1 MLPTQL
7 SKQALPLYPGQDIKF
22 DVLSLCLSPRTV
34 FFLELTEF
42 VYPSLFSMRPTPL
55 QLALQQAIAHHQAGR
70 FAAAYP
76 LYQQIQRQGPAMF
89 DGWHL
94 GGLAAMQL
102 GRLDDAVSQ
111 LSRALTLMPKSA
123 VCLMRLGVVRRLRG
137 ELDLA
142 EQVLRRAVAVDP
154 KLPEAWEH
162 LAVVYDQSGRL
173 AQALEAAQVAAK
185 LKPDEQGA
193 FSRVAQLIGRIQGL
207 ATALPLLHEATVRW
221 PTVADTW
228 KDLGTVQACLHEA
241 EAALASL
248 DRALAIEPS
257 FTAARLGRA
266 LALQESFCIPEAV
279 AEYEAV
285 LRAEPAHPEAG
296 SARLLCL
303 NYLDTVSA
311 EAMSE
316 AHFAYGRAQIAG
328 LATPPAARGQVLA
341 GGRPLRVAVVS
352 GDFRRHA
359 VASFF
364 EPLLVH
370 PRPPGIEVWLY
381 HDHTVVDEVSRR
393 LQGLATQW
401 RHIGGLAGGAVE
413 ALLRADA
420 PDVLID
426 LAGHTGLNRLP
437 LYARRVAPVQ
447 ISFLGYPNTT
457 GLAAMD
463 YRLTDAFA
471 DPVGRTETLH
481 TEQLVRYAP
490 CAWTYQP
497 PVDAPLPALPPCAGG
512 APVTFGSF
520 NNPAKL
526 SGQTLRLWARIL
538 QAVTGSRLLLK
549 GHGFDGAAMRERMAV
564 RFAAVGVDCSRL
576 EMIDRTRSTLAHL
589 ELYARVDV
597 ALDPVPYH
605 GTTTTCEALWMGRPV
620 VTLAGGEH
628 RSRVGVSLLEA
639 CGHPEWVAVSEDEYV
654 RIAVGLAADPV
665 RLAAIGEGLRGRM
678 QAGPLLDHAGQAMRF
693 WATVVSCAHGTLTG
707 GVQG

>member
-1 MLPTQL
+1 
-7 SKQALPLYPGQDIKF
+7 
-22 DVLSLCLSPRTV
+22 
-34 FFLELTEF
+34 
-42 VYPSLFSMRPTPL
+42 
-55 QLALQQAIAHHQAGR
+55 
-70 FAAAYP
+70 
-76 LYQQIQRQGPAMF
+76 MF

-94 GGLAAMQL
+94 GGLAALQL
-102 GRLDDAVSQ
+102 GHLEDAVSQ
-111 LSRALTLMPKSA
+111 LSRALVLMPKSA
-123 VCLMRLGVVRRLRG
+123 VCLMRLGVVRRMRG
-137 ELDLA
+137 ELVQA
-142 EQVLRRAVAVDP
+142 EQMLRRATEVDP

-173 AQALEAAQVAAK
+173 PQALEAARAVIR
-185 LKPDEQGA
+185 LKPDEQCA
-193 FSRVAQLIGRIQGL
+193 FSRVAQLVGRMQGL
-207 ATALPLLHEATVRW
+207 TTALPLYQEATVRW
-221 PTVADTW
+221 PQVADTW

-241 EAALASL
+241 EAALVSL
-248 DRALAIEPS
+248 DRALAIEPG

-266 LALQESFCIPEAV
+266 LALQESFSISEAV

-285 LRAEPAHPEAG
+285 LSAEPDHPEAG

-311 EAMSE
+311 EALRD
-316 AHFAYGRAQIAG
+316 AHFAYGKAQIAG
-328 LATPPAARGQVLA
+328 LATPPAPSEQVPA

-364 EPLLVH
+364 EPLLAH
-370 PRPPGIEVWLY
+370 PRPAGIEVWLY
-381 HDHTVVDEVSRR
+381 HDHTVIDEVSGR
-393 LQGLATQW
+393 LQGLSTQW
-401 RHIGGLAGGAVE
+401 RHIGGLAAGAVE

-447 ISFLGYPNTT
+447 ISYLGYPNTT

-463 YRLTDAFA
+463 YRFTDAFA
-471 DPVGRTETLH
+471 DPVGCTESLH
-481 TEQLVRYAP
+481 TEQLVRYSP

-497 PVDAPLPALPPCAGG
+497 PVDVPVPAPPPCSGG

-538 QAVTGSRLLLK
+538 QAMPSSRLLLK
-549 GHGFDGAAMRERMAV
+549 GHGFDGAAMRERIAA
-564 RFAAVGVDCSRL
+564 RFAAVGVDRARL
-576 EMIDRTRSTLAHL
+576 EMIDRTRSSQAHL
-589 ELYARVDV
+589 ELYGRVDV
-597 ALDPVPYH
+597 ALDPFPYH

-620 VTLAGGEH
+620 VTLAGEEH
-628 RSRVGVSLLEA
+628 RSRVGVSLLAA
-639 CGHPEWVAVSEDEYV
+639 CGHPEWVAVSEDDYV

-665 RLAAIGEGLRGRM
+665 GLAVIGQHLRGLM
-678 QAGPLLDHAGQAMRF
+678 AAGALLDHARQAVGF
-693 WATVVSCAHGTLTG
+693 WSAVAGCAHGRLSID
-707 GVQG
+707 V

>member
-1 MLPTQL
+1 
-7 SKQALPLYPGQDIKF
+7 
-22 DVLSLCLSPRTV
+22 
-34 FFLELTEF
+34 
-42 VYPSLFSMRPTPL
+42 MRPTPL
-55 QLALQQAIAHHQAGR
+55 QQALQQAIAHHQAGR

-76 LYQQIQRQGPAMF
+76 IYQQIQRQGPAMF

-111 LSRALTLMPKSA
+111 LSRALALMPKSA
-123 VCLMRLGVVRRLRG
+123 VCLMRLGVVRRMRG
-137 ELDLA
+137 ELVQA
-142 EQVLRRAVAVDP
+142 EQMLRRATEVDS

-162 LAVVYDQSGRL
+162 LAVVYDQGGRL
-173 AQALEAAQVAAK
+173 PQALEAARAALR

-193 FSRVAQLIGRIQGL
+193 FSRVAQLVGRIQGL
-207 ATALPLLHEATVRW
+207 MTALPLYQEATVRW
-221 PTVADTW
+221 PQVADTW

-241 EAALASL
+241 EAALVSL
-248 DRALAIEPS
+248 GRALAIEPT
-257 FTAARLGRA
+257 FTAARLGLA
-266 LALQESFCIPEAV
+266 LALQESFSIPEAV

-311 EAMSE
+311 EVLRE

-328 LATPPAARGQVLA
+328 LATPPAPRGQVSS

-364 EPLLVH
+364 EPLLAH
-370 PRPPGIEVWLY
+370 PRPAGIEVWLY
-381 HDHTVVDEVSRR
+381 HDHTVVDEVSVR

-401 RHIGGLAGGAVE
+401 RHIGGLANGAVE

-437 LYARRVAPVQ
+437 LYAKRVAPVQ
-447 ISFLGYPNTT
+447 ISYLGYPNTT

-463 YRLTDAFA
+463 YRLTDALA
-471 DPVGRTETLH
+471 DPVGRTESLH
-481 TEQLVRYAP
+481 TEQLVRYSP
-490 CAWTYQP
+490 CAWAYQP
-497 PVDAPLPALPPCAGG
+497 PFDAPVPAPPPCAGG

-538 QAVTGSRLLLK
+538 QAVPGSRLLLK
-549 GHGFDGAAMRERMAV
+549 GHGFDGAAMRERMAA
-564 RFAAVGVDCSRL
+564 RFAAVGVDRSRV
-576 EMIDRTRSTLAHL
+576 EMIDRTRSAQAHL

-620 VTLAGGEH
+620 VTLAGEDH
-628 RSRVGVSLLEA
+628 RSRVGVSLLAA
-639 CGHPEWVAVSEDEYV
+639 CGHSEWVAVSEDEYV

-665 RLAAIGEGLRGRM
+665 GLAAIGQGLRGRM
-678 QAGPLLDHAGQAMRF
+678 AAGALLDHAGQAVQF
-693 WATVVSCAHGTLTG
+693 WEAVAGCAHGAL
-707 GVQG
+707 VANA